1 MRVYPFILNRL
12 SIVNNYRLWNNQ
24 LDKVLGAGGINST
37 KIVGNVYKITPLF
50 AEYLNDCSISKLDY
64 KPKYDINNYNL
75 KKYL

>member
-37 KIVGNVYKITPLF
+37 KIVGNVYKITQYMQIVF
-50 AEYLNDCSISKLDY
+50 FNEN
-64 KPKYDINNYNL
+64 
-75 KKYL
+75 